1 MRLVRLIFMITLLA
15 TALTPIRASAQAG
28 GTGIGVVLGEP
39 TGLTARF
46 KRGGNNFQVHA
57 AWSFSDDAALQ
68 LNGDYLR
75 SGRIDMEPMMPFY
88 FGLGVLVKFADKSE
102 MGIRFPVGLNYFFK
116 GDPFEVFGEI
126 VPVFRLLP
134 STKFDLNGAFGL
146 RYYFNAMRGEEG
158 Q

>member
-1 MRLVRLIFMITLLA
+1 MRPIPLILMITLLA
-15 TALTPIRASAQAG
+15 TALMPIRASAQTG
-28 GTGIGVVLGEP
+28 GTGLGFVLGEP

-46 KRGGNNFQVHA
+46 MRGGNNFQVHA

-75 SGRIDMEPMMPFY
+75 SGQIDMEPMMPFY
-88 FGLGVLVKFADKSE
+88 FGIGVLVKFADESK

-116 GDPFEVFGEI
+116 GDPFEVFGEL
-126 VPVFRLLP
+126 VPTLRIIP
-134 STKFDLNGAFGL
+134 DTGFDFGGGVGI
-146 RYYFNAMRGEEG
+146 RYYFSAMRAEG